1 MKTRR
6 WKRRP
11 YPHQFREKST
21 FWSET
26 RFAPHLTISRT
37 MVPFSAWFET
47 KIFHDLISG
56 MVEFQHLR
64 HQFKKN
70 PPVDVET
77 NVLGRTALPWRF
89 RNPKIVGGCFQ
100 LRFSSQ
106 DVDVC
111 VLLLLL
117 LRFLLLL
124 LLMIVMMILALIH
137 TLSSSPSSYG
147 SVRAYMHIHMV
158 VCVHTCIW

>member
-1 MKTRR
+1 
-6 WKRRP
+6 
-11 YPHQFREKST
+11 
-21 FWSET
+21 
-26 RFAPHLTISRT
+26 
-37 MVPFSAWFET
+37 
-47 KIFHDLISG
+47 

-106 DVDVC
+106 DVDVRDELNSMSGLAAALC
-111 VLLLLL
+111 V
-117 LRFLLLL
+117 
-124 LLMIVMMILALIH
+124 
-137 TLSSSPSSYG
+137 
-147 SVRAYMHIHMV
+147 
-158 VCVHTCIW
+158 